1 MHPRC
6 HDLLIE
12 TFAPS
17 DNPGEKEL
25 KRLAVALKYLY
36 IPRDWELETLAVR
49 QALLSPRV
57 RDVLHDTCN
66 QALFVRLPTET
77 QVMIACFTGPVWYLT
92 VLAEIR
98 LLLEDMRRSPPHPR
112 HLSLAQRVYVTRIE
126 YQGHSYLS
134 GICCKESKARVN
146 NKQQRIDLPHRIE
159 KVVVSTDHVGVRGV
173 QFLDR
178 TSTPTLDGSPW
189 YKTIE
194 VADPRSR
201 LTIRHDVCQ

>member
-1 MHPRC
+1 MDNPKSPVLYPYPYFYSALGLRMHPRC

-66 QALFVRLPTET
+66 QTLFVRLPVEI
-77 QVMIACFTGPVWYLT
+77 QVMIARFTGPVWYLT

-98 LLLEDMRRSPPHPR
+98 LLLEEMRRSPPHPR
-112 HLSLAQRVYVTRIE
+112 HLSLAQPVYVTRIE

-134 GICCKESKARVN
+134 GICCKESKARSIISSN
-146 NKQQRIDLPHRIE
+146 ASIYRI
-159 KVVVSTDHVGVRGV
+159 
-173 QFLDR
+173 
-178 TSTPTLDGSPW
+178 GSR
-189 YKTIE
+189 K
-194 VADPRSR
+194 
-201 LTIRHDVCQ
+201 